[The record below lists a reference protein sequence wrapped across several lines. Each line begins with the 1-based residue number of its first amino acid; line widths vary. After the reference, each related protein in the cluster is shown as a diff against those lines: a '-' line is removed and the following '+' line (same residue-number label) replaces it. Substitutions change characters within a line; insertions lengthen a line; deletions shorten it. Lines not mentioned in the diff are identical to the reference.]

1 MGTAEP
7 PRDAPAEDVG
17 PELER
22 LSASFEAPDESEWL
36 ALVDKTLRGRP
47 IDTIVT
53 TRRDGIEV
61 GPLYQRPEG
70 QIADAAGFPG
80 QAPFTRGVAPAG
92 RAQGTW
98 DIRCVIAA
106 ASPALASADAL
117 GDLTGGASSLTI
129 RFDEATRRGLC
140 PDDDAWR
147 TSAGVD
153 GLLALDVD
161 ALDAAL
167 EGVVLEAAPVAL
179 DAGASFERAADLL
192 VGVWQR
198 RGIDPSEA
206 LGAFRADPIG
216 ALAAAGTLPGDID
229 EALAAAGRLAAR
241 THEAFPDVT
250 ALGIDT
256 GVYAEAGATP
266 TQQLAAMLATG
277 RAVLAAVTSGG
288 LSLDQALAQI
298 SITVALD
305 ADIWGGIALLRAARR
320 CWGHLALSAGAG
332 EAAAAA
338 PVHARTSAAM
348 LTRRD
353 PWVNLLRGTAATVA
367 GALGGAESITVSPF
381 DAALDGHSDGFARRL
396 ARNTQLLAQE
406 ESGLGKVV
414 DAAGGSWYVESLT
427 DSLCAAAWEA
437 FQEIEGRGGMVAA
450 LTSGWWGDEIAAA
463 RTATLEQVA
472 TRARPITGV
481 SEFPLLDEKPVQRP
495 TPDVDEL
502 AEAARATWDGPAAGV
517 ASSRPATEM
526 PAPLSPV
533 RWAEGWEALRQRS
546 DDALAATGARPRVFL
561 ANLGP
566 AAVHTGRASWARNA
580 FEAGGIEALDNT
592 GFEDPEALAAAFAA
606 SGAPMAIVCSSD
618 EFYDEW
624 GEAAVTAL
632 AGHNPSRL
640 YVAGRSRPAF
650 EAVGGSIAAFAGVGV
665 NLLDLLGDAHDA
677 THDAATTMSE
687 AT

>member
-7 PRDAPAEDVG
+7 PKDGPATDVG
-17 PELER
+17 PELNE
-22 LSASFEAPDESEWL
+22 LAAAFEAPDESEWL

-61 GPLYQRPEG
+61 GPLYQRPVG
-70 QIADAAGFPG
+70 TVADAAGFPG

-98 DIRCVIAA
+98 DIRCVIDAA
-106 ASPALASADAL
+106 DPATASVDAL

-129 RFDEATRRGLC
+129 RFDQAARRGLA
-140 PDDDAWR
+140 PGDEAWQAA
-147 TSAGVD
+147 AGVD

-179 DAGASFERAADLL
+179 DAGASFECAAELL

-216 ALAAAGTLPGDID
+216 ALAAAGTLPGGID

-241 THEAFPDVT
+241 THEAFPDVS

-256 GVYAEAGATP
+256 GTYAEAGATP
-266 TQQLAAMLATG
+266 TQQLATMLATG
-277 RAVLAAVTSGG
+277 RQVLDAVTDGG
-288 LSLDQALAQI
+288 LSLDQALAQVT
-298 SITVALD
+298 ITVALD

-320 CWGHLALSAGAG
+320 CWSHLALAAGAS

-338 PVHARTSAAM
+338 SVHARTSSAM

-367 GALGGAESITVSPF
+367 GALGGAESITVAPF
-381 DAALDGHSDGFARRL
+381 DASLGGHSDGFARRM

-406 ESGLGKVV
+406 ESGLGRVV

-427 DSLCAAAWEA
+427 DSLCTAAWET
-437 FQEIEGRGGMVAA
+437 FQQIEGRGGMVAA
-450 LTSGWWGDEIAAA
+450 LTSGWWGDEIARE

-481 SEFPLLDEKPVQRP
+481 SEFPLLDEEPVHRP
-495 TPDVDEL
+495 SRDLDEL
-502 AEAARATWDGPAAGV
+502 RRAALAAWPHSADGAAPLT
-517 ASSRPATEM
+517 PATVL
-526 PAPLSPV
+526 PAPLTPV

-546 DDALAATGARPRVFL
+546 DDTLAATGARPRVFL

-566 AAVHTGRASWARNA
+566 AAVHTARASWARNA
-580 FEAGGIEALDNT
+580 FEAGGIEALDNA
-592 GFEDPEALAAAFAA
+592 GFDSPEALASAFVDCGA
-606 SGAPMAIVCSSD
+606 SLAIVCSSD
-618 EFYDEW
+618 AVYDEW
-624 GEAAVTAL
+624 GEAAVNAL
-632 AGHNPSRL
+632 GATGPARL
-640 YVAGRSRPAF
+640 YVAGRARPAF
-650 EAVGGSIAAFAGVGV
+650 DEVAGSIAAYAGVGV

-677 THDAATTMSE
+677 ARHVSTP
-687 AT
+687 

>member
-7 PRDAPAEDVG
+7 PKDGPATDVE
-17 PELER
+17 PELDE
-22 LSASFEAPDESEWL
+22 LAAAFEAPDESEWL

-61 GPLYQRPEG
+61 GPLYQRPVG
-70 QIADAAGFPG
+70 TVADAAGFPG

-98 DIRCVIAA
+98 DIRCVIDAA
-106 ASPALASADAL
+106 DPGTASADAL

-129 RFDEATRRGLC
+129 RFDQAARRGLA
-140 PDDDAWR
+140 PGDEAWQAA
-147 TSAGVD
+147 AGVD
-153 GLLALDVD
+153 GLLALEVD

-179 DAGASFERAADLL
+179 DAGASFECAAELL

-216 ALAAAGTLPGDID
+216 ALAAAGTLPGGID

-241 THEAFPDVT
+241 THEAFPDVS

-256 GVYAEAGATP
+256 GTYAEAGATP

-277 RAVLAAVTSGG
+277 RQVLDAVTDGG
-288 LSLDQALAQI
+288 LSLDQALAQVT
-298 SITVALD
+298 ITVALD

-320 CWGHLALSAGAG
+320 CWSHLALAAGAS

-338 PVHARTSAAM
+338 SVHARTSSAM

-367 GALGGAESITVSPF
+367 GALGGAESITVAPF
-381 DAALDGHSDGFARRL
+381 DASLGGHSDGFARRM

-406 ESGLGKVV
+406 ESGLGRVV

-427 DSLCAAAWEA
+427 DSLCTAAWET
-437 FQEIEGRGGMVAA
+437 FQQIEGRGGMVAA
-450 LTSGWWGDEIAAA
+450 LTSGWWGDEIARE

-472 TRARPITGV
+472 TRARPI
-481 SEFPLLDEKPVQRP
+481 
-495 TPDVDEL
+495 
-502 AEAARATWDGPAAGV
+502 
-517 ASSRPATEM
+517 
-526 PAPLSPV
+526 LS
-533 RWAEGWEALRQRS
+533 LIH
-546 DDALAATGARPRVFL
+546 L
-561 ANLGP
+561 
-566 AAVHTGRASWARNA
+566 
-580 FEAGGIEALDNT
+580 
-592 GFEDPEALAAAFAA
+592 
-606 SGAPMAIVCSSD
+606 
-618 EFYDEW
+618 
-624 GEAAVTAL
+624 
-632 AGHNPSRL
+632 
-640 YVAGRSRPAF
+640 
-650 EAVGGSIAAFAGVGV
+650 
-665 NLLDLLGDAHDA
+665 
-677 THDAATTMSE
+677 
-687 AT
+687 

>member
-7 PRDAPAEDVG
+7 PKDGPATDVE
-17 PELER
+17 PELDE
-22 LSASFEAPDESEWL
+22 LAAAFEAPDESEWL

-61 GPLYQRPEG
+61 GPLYQRPVG
-70 QIADAAGFPG
+70 TVADAAGFPG

-98 DIRCVIAA
+98 DIRCVIDAA
-106 ASPALASADAL
+106 DPATASVDAL

-129 RFDEATRRGLC
+129 RFDQAARRGLA
-140 PDDDAWR
+140 PGDEAWQAA
-147 TSAGVD
+147 AGVD

-179 DAGASFERAADLL
+179 DAGASFECAAELL

-216 ALAAAGTLPGDID
+216 ALAAAGTLPGGID

-241 THEAFPDVT
+241 THEAFPDVS

-256 GVYAEAGATP
+256 GTYAEAGATP
-266 TQQLAAMLATG
+266 TQQLATMLATG
-277 RAVLAAVTSGG
+277 RQVLDAVTDGG
-288 LSLDQALAQI
+288 LSLDQALAQVT
-298 SITVALD
+298 ITVALD

-320 CWGHLALSAGAG
+320 CWSHLALAAGAS

-338 PVHARTSAAM
+338 SVHARTSSAM

-367 GALGGAESITVSPF
+367 GALGGAESITVAPF
-381 DAALDGHSDGFARRL
+381 DASLGGHSDGFARRM

-406 ESGLGKVV
+406 ESGLGRVV

-427 DSLCAAAWEA
+427 DSLCTAAWET
-437 FQEIEGRGGMVAA
+437 FQQIEGRGGMVAA
-450 LTSGWWGDEIAAA
+450 LTSGWWGDEIARE

-481 SEFPLLDEKPVQRP
+481 SEFPLLDEEPVH
-495 TPDVDEL
+495 
-502 AEAARATWDGPAAGV
+502 
-517 ASSRPATEM
+517 RPAPDLDGLRRAALDAWAHPADGAAPLAPDTVL
-526 PAPLSPV
+526 PAPLTPV
-533 RWAEGWEALRQRS
+533 RWAEDWEALRQRS
-546 DDALAATGARPRVFL
+546 DDTLAATGARPRVFL

-566 AAVHTGRASWARNA
+566 AAVHTARASWARNA
-580 FEAGGIEALDNT
+580 FEAGGIEALDNA
-592 GFEDPEALAAAFAA
+592 GFDSPEALASAFVDCGA
-606 SGAPMAIVCSSD
+606 SLAIVCSSD
-618 EFYDEW
+618 AVYDEW
-624 GEAAVTAL
+624 GEAAVNAL
-632 AGHNPSRL
+632 GATGPARL
-640 YVAGRSRPAF
+640 YVAGRARPAF
-650 EAVGGSIAAFAGVGV
+650 DEVAGSIAAYAGVGV

-677 THDAATTMSE
+677 ARHVSTP
-687 AT
+687 